1 MSALHGVPVSK
12 STKSFL
18 LCSHKG
24 LKHVGTNKRKE
35 LDEQSKPITSSL
47 DGSAVSVHQMR
58 KMYPENIDQNLAAKL
73 VAQEYL
79 NVSSVFFSLF
89 LCKCP
94 SLQGWPRPS
103 LGCAGLKL
111 LPRSARVHEPRARE
125 RPATRESQLWSRGLL
140 LAALDCEADTK
151 IQPHHPRLHFFFFE
165 NLPLNTTRTCGI
177 PLDHP
182 SRNTSLDPSAASAQ
196 PVHETARSFE

>member
-1 MSALHGVPVSK
+1 MVYRSP

-79 NVSSVFFSLF
+79 NVSSVFFFFFSA
-89 LCKCP
+89 
-94 SLQGWPRPS
+94 SVRPS
-103 LGCAGLKL
+103 RAGRA
-111 LPRSARVHEPRARE
+111 PRWDV
-125 RPATRESQLWSRGLL
+125 
-140 LAALDCEADTK
+140 LA
-151 IQPHHPRLHFFFFE
+151 
-165 NLPLNTTRTCGI
+165 
-177 PLDHP
+177 
-182 SRNTSLDPSAASAQ
+182 
-196 PVHETARSFE
+196 